1 MYRPYGTSPGHALA
15 HGRRGSGIAVS
26 PVRGPRRGGKAAGVI
41 RRRFNMVGSGTRY
54 VFLRPEYMLYE
65 RIGASGSALAVQAR
79 CIGGENGAQQARVFS
94 ALPGDGFEMT
104 VSPVL
109 Q

>member
-1 MYRPYGTSPGHALA
+1 VYRPYGTSSGHALA
-15 HGRRGSGIAVS
+15 HGRRGNGIATS
-26 PVRGPRRGGKAAGVI
+26 PVRGSRRGGKAAGVI

-54 VFLRPEYMLYE
+54 VFLKPEYMLYE
-65 RIGASGSALAVQAR
+65 RIGASGSALDAQSR
-79 CIGGENGAQQARVFS
+79 RIEGENGAQQAMVFS

-104 VSPVL
+104 VSPAL

>member
-1 MYRPYGTSPGHALA
+1 
-15 HGRRGSGIAVS
+15 
-26 PVRGPRRGGKAAGVI
+26 
-41 RRRFNMVGSGTRY
+41 MVGSGTRY

-65 RIGASGSALAVQAR
+65 RIGASGSALAVQAQR
-79 CIGGENGAQQARVFS
+79 IGGENGAQQAMVFS

-109 Q
+109 L